1 MIRAMKVSPDSAGA
15 SALDMWLR
23 AAEPDPVTPGSAS
36 SSQGTHAVLAGVS
49 SATTDAAQKPH
60 DTAEDLL
67 VLDIWNGHATGPLST
82 LHSLVATDATA
93 QQWAEHIFS
102 PLR

>member
-1 MIRAMKVSPDSAGA
+1 MIHAMKVSPDSAGA
-15 SALDMWLR
+15 SALDVWLR
-23 AAEPDPVTPGSAS
+23 AADPAPATPGSAS
-36 SSQGTHAVLAGVS
+36 SSQGVNAAAGPSAV
-49 SATTDAAQKPH
+49 TDVCPQPR

-67 VLDIWNGHATGPLST
+67 VLDIWNGQPAGPLAA